1 MRKKKLI
8 VKKKLDLLCLNVWEE
23 LNLYVK
29 NEEEE
34 DNSEEVGFVCVMFDL
49 LCEREIYEKMKL
61 VVKSHVREKEGS
73 KFQHIVTPREIEGKK
88 VEFYFFLIRESSIV

>member
-1 MRKKKLI
+1 MRNKKLI
-8 VKKKLDLLCLNVWEE
+8 VKKKLDLLCLNVWEG

-29 NEEEE
+29 NEEE

-61 VVKSHVREKEGS
+61 VVKSHVREKES
-73 KFQHIVTPREIEGKK
+73 FKFQHIFT
-88 VEFYFFLIRESSIV
+88 